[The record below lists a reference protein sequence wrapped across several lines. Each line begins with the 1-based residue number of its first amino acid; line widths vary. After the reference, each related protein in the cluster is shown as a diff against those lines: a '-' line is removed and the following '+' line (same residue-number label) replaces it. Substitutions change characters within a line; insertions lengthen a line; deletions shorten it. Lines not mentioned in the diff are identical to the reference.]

1 MFVINFLQR
10 SQVKKWRQTF
20 QKTATYTNSA
30 LESSKC
36 ASFLFDQGFQVW
48 DGWNRLERHLS
59 VFCIDRITPGFVVYH
74 VNSQPL
80 ILCPVANVGHCSLF
94 CIKNVS
100 ISKSETSWTHSR
112 IKNYHTA
119 LSPTAMIC
127 RKVHFHMA
135 ESFDNVRISKFQNP
149 FAGDK
154 MMFDDGAAALSFS
167 IKKELGYMESSL

>member
-1 MFVINFLQR
+1 MQ
-10 SQVKKWRQTF
+10 
-20 QKTATYTNSA
+20 A
-30 LESSKC
+30 ESSKF
-36 ASFLFDQGFQVW
+36 ASVLFDQGFQIWV
-48 DGWNRLERHLS
+48 GWNRLERHLL
-59 VFCIDRITPGFVVYH
+59 VLYIDRITPGFVVYYD
-74 VNSQPL
+74 NSQPL
-80 ILCPVANVGHCSLF
+80 ILCQFANVGHRSLF
-94 CIKNVS
+94 STKNVS

-112 IKNYHTA
+112 IKENYYTA

-167 IKKELGYMESSL
+167 IKKSLVTWKVLYSLLYVFNYGNTGCGVFKRGIRN